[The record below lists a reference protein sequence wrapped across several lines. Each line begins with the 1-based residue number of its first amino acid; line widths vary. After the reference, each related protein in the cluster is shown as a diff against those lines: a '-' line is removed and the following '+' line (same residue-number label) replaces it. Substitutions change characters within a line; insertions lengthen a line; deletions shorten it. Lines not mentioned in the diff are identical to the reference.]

1 MKNKIELI
9 PVNEFGSEI
18 TIGGYS
24 FDKFIE
30 KPKQLTDLEIA
41 IKLEEIEREETKQE
55 TVEEVMTPKE
65 EAENLVNSFLKDKK
79 FQFGFREVR
88 KECALIAVD
97 EIIIALNFHQWQNTK
112 QIDYYIEVR
121 QEIENL

>member
-1 MKNKIELI
+1 MINLFDSNPYNGHSFMNDLKKE
-9 PVNEFGSEI
+9 
-18 TIGGYS
+18 
-24 FDKFIE
+24 FDKN
-30 KPKQLTDLEIA
+30 
-41 IKLEEIEREETKQE
+41 
-55 TVEEVMTPKE
+55 MTPKE